1 MKDMSDFTVNLSSPV
16 PALFRT
22 PKERHEYGHLLAK
35 NLELQLKVMGI
46 QVKVMFDILTPEGT
60 SEGPD
65 DEDVTSRNAK

>member
-1 MKDMSDFTVNLSSPV
+1 MSDFTLNLGSPI

-22 PKERHEYGHLLAK
+22 PKERHEYGSLMAK

-46 QVKVMFDILTPEGT
+46 QVQVLFDIVTPEGT

-65 DEDVTSRNAK
+65 DQEHSPANSR

>member
-1 MKDMSDFTVNLSSPV
+1 MKDMSDFTVNLSSSV

-46 QVKVMFDILTPEGT
+46 QVKVIFEMTRT
-60 SEGPD
+60 
-65 DEDVTSRNAK
+65 